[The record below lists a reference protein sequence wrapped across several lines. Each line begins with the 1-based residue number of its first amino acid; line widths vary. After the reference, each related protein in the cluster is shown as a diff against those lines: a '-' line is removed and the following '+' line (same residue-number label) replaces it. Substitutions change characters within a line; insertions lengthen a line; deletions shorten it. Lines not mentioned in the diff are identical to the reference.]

1 MRGMKPSKRT
11 LQEGFANSQRAA
23 LSLKT
28 EFVFLSYTVS
38 MLNLTYTYRL
48 KLSQQQSQIYD
59 TWLKTS
65 RRVWNFALSERK
77 DWYKSRSCRI
87 DACSLKSE
95 YIIRADAPRPTF
107 ASQCKALTQARKTNS
122 DLNAAHSQML
132 QQVLRRLE
140 KAFIGMWES
149 GRGFPRFKKQGRM
162 RSLLF
167 PQLGV
172 NPIQGNRVK
181 LPGVGWVKMHLS
193 RPIPDRFVAKQAQV
207 VKRASG
213 WYVMLTLQADVDVP
227 DVMPHGQPIGIDLGL
242 KSFLATSTG
251 EQIARPQF
259 FVELQR
265 KLKLLQQRASHK
277 KLGSNN
283 WRKAQAKIAQLHE
296 HIHDIR
302 KDFHFKLAHQLCD
315 QAGMIFAVSEA
326 GARLRATDLNFKAW
340 AKGMFSKHTLDAGFG
355 EFLSILEWV
364 CWKRGVY
371 FAKVNP
377 DGTSQTCPN
386 CNHHTGKKDLS
397 ERVHRCGE
405 CGYTTDRDVAAA
417 LVVMQRGL
425 AAVGHTVKMLG
436 DSVSEAKAWG

>member
-1 MRGMKPSKRT
+1 
-11 LQEGFANSQRAA
+11 
-23 LSLKT
+23 
-28 EFVFLSYTVS
+28 
-38 MLNLTYTYRL
+38 MLNLTYTYQL
-48 KLSQQQSQIYD
+48 KLTQQQSQTYEA
-59 TWLKTS
+59 WLETS
-65 RRVWNFALSERK
+65 RKVWNFALAQRK
-77 DWYKSRSCRI
+77 DWYNSRSCRI

-95 YIIRADAPRPTF
+95 YITPTDAPRPTF

-140 KAFIGMWES
+140 KAFIGMWET
-149 GRGFPRFKKQGRM
+149 GRGFPRFKKLLRM

-167 PQLGV
+167 TQLGV
-172 NPIQGNRVK
+172 NPLKGNQVK
-181 LPGVGWVKMHLS
+181 LPGVGWVKMRLS
-193 RPIPDRFVAKQAQV
+193 RPIPDGFVAKQAQV
-207 VKRASG
+207 VKTASG
-213 WYVMLTLQADVDVP
+213 WYVMLTLQADIDVP
-227 DVMPHGQPIGIDLGL
+227 NIPPSGQPIGIDLGL

-251 EQIARPQF
+251 EQVARPRF
-259 FVELQR
+259 FVDLQR
-265 KLKLLQQRASHK
+265 QLRLLQQRASHK

-283 WRKAQAKIAQLHE
+283 WRKAQAKVARLHE
-296 HIHDIR
+296 HIHNTR

-315 QAGMIFAVSEA
+315 GVGMIFAVSEA

-371 FAKVNP
+371 FAKVSP
-377 DGTSQTCPN
+377 LLTSQTCPN

-397 ERVHRCGE
+397 QRVHCCGE

-417 LVVMQRGL
+417 QVVVQRGL

-436 DSVSEAKAWG
+436 EGLSSSSPLTQESPV

>member
-1 MRGMKPSKRT
+1 
-11 LQEGFANSQRAA
+11 
-23 LSLKT
+23 
-28 EFVFLSYTVS
+28 
-38 MLNLTYTYRL
+38 
-48 KLSQQQSQIYD
+48 
-59 TWLKTS
+59 
-65 RRVWNFALSERK
+65 
-77 DWYKSRSCRI
+77 
-87 DACSLKSE
+87 
-95 YIIRADAPRPTF
+95 DAPRPTF
-107 ASQCKALTQARKTNS
+107 ASQCKALTQARKTNP

-172 NPIQGNRVK
+172 NPIIGNQVK
-181 LPGVGWVKMHLS
+181 LPGVGWVKMRMS
-193 RPIPDRFVAKQAQV
+193 RPIPNGFVAKQAQV

-213 WYVMLTLQADVDVP
+213 WYVMLTLQAEVDVP
-227 DVMPHGQPIGIDLGL
+227 DVFAKHGALAALPHGESVGIDLGL

-251 EQIARPQF
+251 EQIARPRF
-259 FVELQR
+259 FVDLQR
-265 KLKLLQQRASHK
+265 KLRLLQQRASHK
-277 KLGSNN
+277 RLGSNN
-283 WRKAQAKIAQLHE
+283 WRKAQAKVARLHE
-296 HIHDIR
+296 HIHDTR
-302 KDFHFKLAHQLCD
+302 KDFHFKLAHKLCD
-315 QAGMIFAVSEA
+315 GAGMIFAE
-326 GARLRATDLNFKAW
+326 DLNFKAW

-377 DGTSQTCPN
+377 NGTSQTCPN
-386 CNHHTGKKDLS
+386 CNHHTGKKELS
-397 ERVHRCGE
+397 ERIHRCGE
-405 CGYTTDRDVAAA
+405 CGYETDRDVAAA
-417 LVVMQRGL
+417 QVVRQRGL

>member
-1 MRGMKPSKRT
+1 
-11 LQEGFANSQRAA
+11 
-23 LSLKT
+23 
-28 EFVFLSYTVS
+28 
-38 MLNLTYTYRL
+38 MLNLTYAYRL
-48 KLSQQQSQIYD
+48 KLTQQQSQTYEA
-59 TWLKTS
+59 WLETS
-65 RRVWNFALSERK
+65 RRVWNFALAERK

-87 DACSLKSE
+87 NACSLKSE
-95 YIIRADAPRPTF
+95 YIIPADAPRPTF
-107 ASQCKALTQARKTNS
+107 ASQCKALTQARKTNP

-140 KAFIGMWES
+140 KAFIGTWES
-149 GRGFPRFKKQGRM
+149 GCGFPRFKKTGRM

-172 NPIQGNRVK
+172 NPIKGNQIK
-181 LPGVGWVKMHLS
+181 LPGVGWVKMRLS
-193 RPIPDRFVAKQAQV
+193 RPIPDGFVAKQAQV

-213 WYVMLTLQADVDVP
+213 WYVMLTLQAEVDVP
-227 DVMPHGQPIGIDLGL
+227 NIAPSGQPLGIDLGL

-251 EQIARPQF
+251 EIIARPKF
-259 FVELQR
+259 FVDLQR

-283 WRKAQAKIAQLHE
+283 WRKAQAKVAQLHE
-296 HIHDIR
+296 YIHNTR
-302 KDFHFKLAHQLCD
+302 SYFHFKLAHKLCD
-315 QAGMIFAVSEA
+315 QAGMIFAE
-326 GARLRATDLNFKAW
+326 DLNVFAW

-355 EFLSILEWV
+355 AFLSILEWV

-386 CNHHTGKKDLS
+386 CNHHTGKKELS
-397 ERVHRCGE
+397 ERVHCCGE
-405 CGYTTDRDVAAA
+405 CGYITDRDVAAA
-417 LVVMQRGL
+417 QVVVQRGL

-436 DSVSEAKAWG
+436 EGLSVGSLLTQESASMRERRVSRT

>member
-1 MRGMKPSKRT
+1 M
-11 LQEGFANSQRAA
+11 
-23 LSLKT
+23 
-28 EFVFLSYTVS
+28 
-38 MLNLTYTYRL
+38 
-48 KLSQQQSQIYD
+48 
-59 TWLKTS
+59 
-65 RRVWNFALSERK
+65 
-77 DWYKSRSCRI
+77 
-87 DACSLKSE
+87 DACSRSRE
-95 YIIRADAPRPTF
+95 YIIPADAPRPTF
-107 ASQCKALTQARKTNS
+107 ASQCKALTQARKINPN
-122 DLNAAHSQML
+122 LNAAHSQML

-149 GRGFPRFKKQGRM
+149 GHGFPRFKKQGRM

-172 NPIQGNRVK
+172 NPSKGSQIK
-181 LPGVGWVKMHLS
+181 LPGVGWVKMRLS
-193 RPIPDRFVAKQAQV
+193 RPIPDGFVAKQAQV

-227 DVMPHGQPIGIDLGL
+227 SIAPNGQPVGIDLGL

-251 EQIARPQF
+251 EQIARPRF
-259 FVELQR
+259 FVDLQR
-265 KLKLLQQRASHK
+265 KLKWLQQRVSGK

-283 WRKAQAKIAQLHE
+283 WRKAQAKVARLHE
-296 HIHDIR
+296 HIHNAR

-315 QAGMIFAVSEA
+315 NAGMVFAE
-326 GARLRATDLNFKAW
+326 DLNFKAW

-355 EFLSILEWV
+355 EFLVYLEWI

-386 CNHHTGKKDLS
+386 CNHHTGKKELS
-397 ERVHRCGE
+397 ERVHQCSE

-417 LVVMQRGL
+417 QIVMQRGL

>member
-1 MRGMKPSKRT
+1 
-11 LQEGFANSQRAA
+11 
-23 LSLKT
+23 
-28 EFVFLSYTVS
+28 
-38 MLNLTYTYRL
+38 MLNLNYTYAL
-48 KLSQQQSQIYD
+48 KLTQQQNQTYEA
-59 TWLKTS
+59 WLETS
-65 RRVWNFALSERK
+65 RKVWNFALAERK
-77 DWYKSRSCRI
+77 DWYNSRSCRI
-87 DACSLKSE
+87 DACSLKGE
-95 YIIRADAPRPTF
+95 YIIPADAPRPTF
-107 ASQCKALTQARKTNS
+107 ASQCKALTQARKSNP

-132 QQVLRRLE
+132 QQVLRGLE

-162 RSLLF
+162 RSLWF

-172 NPIQGNRVK
+172 NPLKGNQVK
-181 LPGVGWVKMHLS
+181 LSSVGWVKMRLS
-193 RPIPDRFVAKQAQV
+193 RPIPDGFVVKQAQV

-213 WYVMLTLQADVDVP
+213 WYVRLTLQAAVNVP
-227 DVMPHGQPIGIDLGL
+227 DINPNGQPLGIDLGL

-251 EQIARPQF
+251 KTIVRPRF
-259 FVELQR
+259 FVDLQR

-283 WRKAQAKIAQLHE
+283 WRKAQAKVARLHE
-296 HIHDIR
+296 HIHNTR

-315 QAGMIFAVSEA
+315 GAGMIFAE
-326 GARLRATDLNFKAW
+326 DLNFKAW
-340 AKGMFSKHTLDAGFG
+340 AKGLFSKHILDAGFG

-377 DGTSQTCPN
+377 AGTSQTCPN

-405 CGYTTDRDVAAA
+405 CGYTIDRDVAAA
-417 LVVMQRGL
+417 QVVMQRGL

-436 DSVSEAKAWG
+436 EGLSNGSLLTQQSHGFSS